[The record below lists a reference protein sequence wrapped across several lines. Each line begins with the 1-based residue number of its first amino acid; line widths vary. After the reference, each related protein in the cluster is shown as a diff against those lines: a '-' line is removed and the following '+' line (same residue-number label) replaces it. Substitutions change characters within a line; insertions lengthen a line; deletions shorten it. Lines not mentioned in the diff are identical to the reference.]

1 MICVESQNIKL
12 IKFHTEN
19 LQMKTEICMG
29 AIRIFFWGGG
39 HGTENLA
46 KTPLEA
52 I

>member
-1 MICVESQNIKL
+1 
-12 IKFHTEN
+12 
-19 LQMKTEICMG
+19 MG

-52 I
+52 IWKFL